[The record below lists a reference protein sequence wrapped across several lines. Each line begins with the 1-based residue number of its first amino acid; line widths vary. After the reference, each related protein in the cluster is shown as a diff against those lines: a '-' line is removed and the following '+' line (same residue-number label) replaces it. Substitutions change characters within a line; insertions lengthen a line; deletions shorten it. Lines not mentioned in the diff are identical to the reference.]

1 MSWLST
7 LLGGGDTVKAIGE
20 TVDKLFT
27 SDDERLE
34 RKNEAEKAQKAFDL
48 EIAKLDAQ
56 ALQNQ
61 TDVNKIEAASTSL
74 FVSGWRPFVGWICG
88 FALAYAAILEPIA
101 RFVAQVGFGYT
112 GPFPVIDSGTTETI
126 LYGMLG
132 LGVIRGAEKI
142 KGVASK

>member
-1 MSWLST
+1 MSFLKALFS
-7 LLGGGDTVKAIGE
+7 GGDTVKAIGE

-34 RKNEAEKAQKAFDL
+34 RKNEADKAQKAFDL
-48 EIAKLDAQ
+48 EIARLDAQ

-61 TDVNKIEAASTSL
+61 TDVNKIEAASSSL

-101 RFVAQVGFGYT
+101 RFVAQVVFEYSGS
-112 GPFPVIDSGTTETI
+112 FPIINTETTDTI
-126 LYGMLG
+126 LWGMLG

>member
-1 MSWLST
+1 MSFLKALFS
-7 LLGGGDTVKAIGE
+7 GGDTVKAIGE

-34 RKNEAEKAQKAFDL
+34 RKNEADKAQKVFDL

-74 FVSGWRPFVGWICG
+74 FVSGARPFIMWGCG
-88 FALAYAAILEPIA
+88 FAMLYSALFEPFMRFIA
-101 RFVAQVGFGYT
+101 VVLFGYQ
-112 GPFPVIDSGTTETI
+112 GEFPHVDTSLTSQV
-126 LYGMLG
+126 LLG
-132 LGVIRGAEKI
+132 LLGLSTLRSVDKYN
-142 KGVASK
+142 GVASK

>member
-7 LLGGGDTVKAIGE
+7 LFNGGDTVKAIGE

-34 RKNEAEKAQKAFDL
+34 RENERAKADQTYQL
-48 EIAKLDAQ
+48 ELAKLEAQ

-61 TDVNKIEAASTSL
+61 TDINKIEAASTNL
-74 FVSGWRPFVGWICG
+74 FVSGWRPFIGWICG
-88 FALAYAAILEPIA
+88 FALAYVAIIEPALRFIAAM
-101 RFVAQVGFGYT
+101 FGYE
-112 GPFPVIDSGTTETI
+112 GDFPTIDTTITMQV
-126 LYGMLG
+126 LMGMLG
-132 LGVIRGAEKI
+132 LGGMRSYEKV

>member
-1 MSWLST
+1 MSFLST
-7 LLGGGDTVKAIGE
+7 LFSGGDTVKAVGDV
-20 TVDKLFT
+20 VDKLFT

-34 RKNEAEKAQKAFDL
+34 RKIEADKAQKAFDL
-48 EIAKLDAQ
+48 ELARLDAQ

-61 TDVNKIEAASTSL
+61 TDVNKVEAASTSL

-88 FALAYAAILEPIA
+88 FALGYVAILEPIA

-112 GPFPVIDSGTTETI
+112 GDFPVIDSSTTETI